1 MFTENVSKNAD
12 LNDSGISLPS
22 LPSSTNR
29 NLHNI
34 IVTFKL
40 DREVITILICKRH
53 LVSLLY
59 CRGGSKE
66 LQV

>member
-1 MFTENVSKNAD
+1 MFTENVSKNAK

-22 LPSSTNR
+22 LSSSSNR
-29 NLHNI
+29 KLHNI
-34 IVTFKL
+34 TVTFKL

-53 LVSLLY
+53 LMSLLY
-59 CRGGSKE
+59 YRGGSKE

>member
-1 MFTENVSKNAD
+1 MFTENVSKNAN

-40 DREVITILICKRH
+40 DREVITILIFKRH